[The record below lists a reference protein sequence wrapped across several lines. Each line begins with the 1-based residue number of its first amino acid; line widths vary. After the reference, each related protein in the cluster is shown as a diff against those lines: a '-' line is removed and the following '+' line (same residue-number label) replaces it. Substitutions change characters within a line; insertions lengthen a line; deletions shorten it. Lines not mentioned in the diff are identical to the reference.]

1 MFTVMVNLDSINRIK
16 RFVEIIIKSKIDAE
30 LVSGRYVVDA
40 KSIMGI
46 FSLDLIHP
54 LQLNIFTETKEEF
67 EEISNKLK
75 DFIVEGS

>member
-16 RFVEIIIKSKIDAE
+16 RFVEIINESKIDAE

-54 LQLNIFTETKEEF
+54 LQLNIFVETKEEF
-67 EEISNKLK
+67 EDIYNKLNE
-75 DFIVEGS
+75 FIVERS

>member
-16 RFVEIIIKSKIDAE
+16 RFVEIINESKIDAE

-46 FSLDLIHP
+46 FSLDLIRP
-54 LQLNIFTETKEEF
+54 IRMNVYTEKEEEF
-67 EEISNKLK
+67 KELCEKINSFLVK
-75 DFIVEGS
+75 E

>member
-16 RFVEIIIKSKIDAE
+16 RFVEIINESKIDAE

-67 EEISNKLK
+67 EEISDKLK
-75 DFIVEGS
+75 DFIVERS